1 MACFIQ
7 FDFAVSAALCSL
19 SPSSL
24 NCQPPPVSSCSL
36 KSIRAFEPWT
46 LLSPGTLNIKADRGF
61 CFMGFEVRLFSF
73 RVAMSKGWVEWER
86 NITGQNLVPN
96 LRKWLGTE
104 KKGLLQCSAAW
115 NKGLVWGGLY
125 LWVLLSIS
133 FSFKGP
139 SVTLQIVN
147 P

>member
-7 FDFAVSAALCSL
+7 FNFAVSAALCSL
-19 SPSSL
+19 SPSL

-96 LRKWLGTE
+96 LQKWLGTE
-104 KKGLLQCSAAW
+104 KKDFFS
-115 NKGLVWGGLY
+115 
-125 LWVLLSIS
+125 VLLLEIKALFGVDFTYEF
-133 FSFKGP
+133 FSQFLSLLKDP
-139 SVTLQIVN
+139 VSLCRL
-147 P
+147 